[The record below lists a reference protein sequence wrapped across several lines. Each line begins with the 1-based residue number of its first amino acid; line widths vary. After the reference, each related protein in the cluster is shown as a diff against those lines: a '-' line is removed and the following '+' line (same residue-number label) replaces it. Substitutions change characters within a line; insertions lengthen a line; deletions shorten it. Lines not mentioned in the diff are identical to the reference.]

1 MYGTGESLIGLL
13 NLHPGWP
20 HVRSGPVNLEE
31 VERGDR
37 GVQNDKPGQTAPSM
51 DPGQAGM
58 LPLSRGAGSEVQI
71 PTPALECSKNKKKTA
86 SSNTQSTVDWKTQYF
101 HWLFDE
107 KPLKHS
113 VFQYFYQKHMQNPYG
128 F

>member
-1 MYGTGESLIGLL
+1 M
-13 NLHPGWP
+13 
-20 HVRSGPVNLEE
+20 RSGPVNLEE

-71 PTPALECSKNKKKTA
+71 PPPSPRMFQQKKKTA
-86 SSNTQSTVDWKTQYF
+86 SSNTQSTFDWKTQYF
-101 HWLFDE
+101 H
-107 KPLKHS
+107 
-113 VFQYFYQKHMQNPYG
+113 
-128 F
+128 

>member
-71 PTPALECSKNKKKTA
+71 PTPALECSPPKKNNKK
-86 SSNTQSTVDWKTQYF
+86 N
-101 HWLFDE
+101 
-107 KPLKHS
+107 
-113 VFQYFYQKHMQNPYG
+113 G
-128 F
+128 II